1 MALSVNCPVDFVAIN
16 ENKIRVTGLL
26 VFLLSVTYLLTATP
40 FVPAF
45 LVVDFYL
52 RAFHQ
57 GKYSPL
63 NWISNRVEQM
73 GWIPAKWTD
82 RAPKRFAARIGL
94 LLTSL
99 IFIFAIAALHI
110 AAYWLAAVLIL
121 FSFLESFFGF
131 CAGCYVY
138 SLYNKIMQPSK

>member
-16 ENKIRVTGLL
+16 ENKVRVTGSL
-26 VFLLSVTYLLTATP
+26 VFLLALAYLLTETP
-40 FVPAF
+40 YVSAL

-52 RAFHQ
+52 RVFHQ
-57 GKYSPL
+57 GRYSPL
-63 NWISNRVEQM
+63 NWISTQVEQM
-73 GWIPAKWTD
+73 GWISVKWTD

-99 IFIFAIAALHI
+99 MLIFALTTFHQ
-110 AAYWLAAVLIL
+110 AAYWLAAVLSL

-138 SLYNKIMQPSK
+138 SLCNKILQPSK